1 MGKRSSGTRAPVD
14 QQLQAKRVR
23 YVPQRQS
30 GTVPPSRN
38 KYWLVDWS
46 VLLEGLCATLPHLSE
61 WLQSLNEKRPAL
73 NNLFS
78 VLSGISKNSALPS
91 KVIRDIL
98 DEIKEK
104 TPQWA
109 KNLRLPRP
117 GITLAVFWEEVPLYI
132 VEKKTKTIKH
142 ISGVEVGLP
151 EELAAWDLQLQG
163 GSEFHSVRLGNARI
177 SIKVA
182 HLFGQDLLRAPF
194 FRHAMIWLGDPCEHP
209 MDSHTEL
216 PKGQQGRQAPPTMP
230 RAEEHTE
237 VTEAD
242 NSIEMH
248 AECGSFVEGV
258 GTLTRFVV
266 EDLLR
271 AAYSAGERAAHA
283 NIADP
288 SKSEPGWA
296 KVQEALNSATWRLS
310 SDMGMHAAP
319 AEDSQV
325 EMHAE
330 AGHYQQEAGTGCRFV
345 DEDALHAASVALAE
359 GQDGAGRLL
368 ANADGSSSD

>member
-30 GTVPPSRN
+30 GTVPPLCNQYR
-38 KYWLVDWS
+38 LVDWS

-78 VLSGISKNSALPS
+78 VLSGINKNSALPS

-117 GITLAVFWEEVPLYI
+117 GITLAVFWEEFPLFI
-132 VEKKTKTIKH
+132 VEKTTKTIKH
-142 ISGVEVGLP
+142 ISGVEVCLP
-151 EELAAWDLQLQG
+151 EMFAAWDLQLQG

-177 SIKVA
+177 YIKMA
-182 HLFGQDLLRAPF
+182 DLFGQDLLRAPF
-194 FRHAMIWLGDPCEHP
+194 FRHTMIWLGDPCEHP
-209 MDSHTEL
+209 MDSHTEV

-296 KVQEALNSATWRLS
+296 EVQEALNSATWPMSR
-310 SDMGMHAAP
+310 DVGMHVAP